1 LPIPMRSSK
10 NLSIQKMISWDI
22 IGKFL

>member
-10 NLSIQKMISWDI
+10 NLFIQKMISWDI